1 MRSSWEADS
10 EKTAPATVKIHPLRS
25 ISCHEF
31 MSLLCQ
37 RQKEREK
44 AELLPSRV
52 LHMSLQ

>member
-1 MRSSWEADS
+1 MRSSWEAAS